1 MKISLD
7 LTKNIDKNASIYYDK
22 AKKVKKK
29 IEGAKEALEISFK
42 KLKKLEK
49 QRDDEIKV
57 QEKKKTIKREWY
69 EKFRWFI
76 SSEDFLCIGG
86 RDATTNEIII
96 KKHTENNDI
105 VFHTD
110 MAGSPFFVIKTQE
123 NLRFS
128 GSQKSKGFL
137 RTEGKTPKATLTEVA
152 DATVSFSRVWK
163 LGMQTSPVFW
173 VTPEQVSKE
182 PQSGEYLS
190 KGAFMIYGKTNYI
203 DNKINC
209 AIGMLEDGRVMAG
222 PVEAIKVHCKDYM
235 ELIQGKERASAVAKL
250 IQKKIGGE
258 LDEIIRV
265 LPSGGCKVK
274 KS

>member
-7 LTKNIDKNASIYYDK
+7 LTKNVDKNASIYYDK

-29 IEGAKEALEISFK
+29 IEGAKEALGISLK

-57 QEKKKTIKREWY
+57 QEKRKDIKREWY

-96 KKHTENNDI
+96 KKHTENNDL

-110 MAGSPFFVIKTQE
+110 MAGSPFFVIK
-123 NLRFS
+123 
-128 GSQKSKGFL
+128 
-137 RTEGKTPKATLTEVA
+137 TEGKTPKATLTEVA

-173 VTPEQVSKE
+173 VTPDQVSKE

-209 AIGMLEDGRVMAG
+209 AIGMLKDGRVMAG

-274 KS
+274 K